1 MTDLLL
7 PFLRLAAKSLCHP
20 SLAATKTLLKQQVD
34 LVTGSMTGSTD
45 TCHPSRRLKGPT
57 TATAS
62 LPPRAVGAA
71 CKGERASDTRRML
84 WTGTLQPAKVV
95 DMGKQ
100 EILAGAITDMAAVL
114 GSEAAA
120 EAGHYFN
127 CGEADVIATV
137 MALGGHKR
145 EAATWLLAHAEGEM
159 EGTGDGDD
167 QGDRHW
173 VAMQVG
179 LDAALAYVD
188 GLTGTACSVSALGAQ
203 LDAASVETEQEI

>member
-1 MTDLLL
+1 
-7 PFLRLAAKSLCHP
+7 
-20 SLAATKTLLKQQVD
+20 
-34 LVTGSMTGSTD
+34 
-45 TCHPSRRLKGPT
+45 
-57 TATAS
+57 
-62 LPPRAVGAA
+62 
-71 CKGERASDTRRML
+71 
-84 WTGTLQPAKVV
+84 
-95 DMGKQ
+95 MGKQ

-127 CGEADVIATV
+127 CGEADAIAIV

-167 QGDRHW
+167 RGDRHW

-203 LDAASVETEQEI
+203 LDAASVETEQEIRELFPRTAAALDGVAVGIFESDVVNVHLLGALGFSDAEDALCGVTDD